1 MTSAELLD
9 VFQKPA
15 RCFVANRKLLPTFQ
29 VLTNLRSHATVIT
42 EIKQ

>member
-1 MTSAELLD
+1 MTSAVPG